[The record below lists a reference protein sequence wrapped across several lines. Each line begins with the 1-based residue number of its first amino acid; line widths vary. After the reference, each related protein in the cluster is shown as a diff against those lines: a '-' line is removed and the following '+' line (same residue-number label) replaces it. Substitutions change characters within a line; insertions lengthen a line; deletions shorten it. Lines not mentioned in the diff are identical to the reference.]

1 MVSFAAAKAAAGVFS
16 ASAIVSGNNIA
27 RCCVQPFGGVSMIG
41 KERSAAQAFS
51 TGGPSRSWVRG
62 VSYSHSNFDEKALTV
77 FQPDILIGTQYLAT
91 YRRRFHLDPE
101 RVLMLAVLEDAVVC
115 FQENV
120 GATCKRKLLLHDEAE
135 EWIFERDGAY
145 LFSFESICETLGFE
159 ASYFRQGLLRWKQV
173 ALAKSPRKDQRKSLA
188 G

>member
-1 MVSFAAAKAAAGVFS
+1 
-16 ASAIVSGNNIA
+16 
-27 RCCVQPFGGVSMIG
+27 MIG
-41 KERSAAQAFS
+41 KHTPAVQVFS
-51 TGGPSRSWVRG
+51 SDPSRSWVRG
-62 VSYSHSNFDEKALTV
+62 VSHSQSNFDEKALAV

-120 GATCKRKLLLHDEAE
+120 TAICKRKRLLHEEAE
-135 EWIFERDGAY
+135 QWILEEDGSY
-145 LFSFESICETLGFE
+145 LFSFASVCENLGFE
-159 ASYFRQGLLRWKQV
+159 ADYFRQGLLRWKQI
-173 ALAKSPRKDQRKSLA
+173 ALSKSMQKDHRKSLA